1 VGADERVRVVGSLD
15 SKGMEYDG
23 VVIVEPG
30 EIVAES
36 PSGVA
41 TLYVAL
47 TRATQRLVTVATDGS
62 WLERFGL

>member
-1 VGADERVRVVGSLD
+1 
-15 SKGMEYDG
+15 MEYDG

-30 EIVAES
+30 DIVAES

-62 WLERFGL
+62 WLKRFGLTPTP